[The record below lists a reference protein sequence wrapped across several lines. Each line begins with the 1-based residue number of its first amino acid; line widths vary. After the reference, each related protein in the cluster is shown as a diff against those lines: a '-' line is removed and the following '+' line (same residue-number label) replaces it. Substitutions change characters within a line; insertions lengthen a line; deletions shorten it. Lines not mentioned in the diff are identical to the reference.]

1 VKREVKYVIRFT
13 RYEIQRKVRWC
24 RISKRGL
31 KVNGGIK
38 AETVRLIDES
48 NNQIGIVARN
58 EAMSRARSV
67 GLDLVEVAPTSNPPV
82 CRIMDY
88 GKWQYQQKRRV
99 RESHKKHQLH
109 ATTLKEI
116 RLRPETDKHDLDIK
130 LNHAREFL
138 EKGHK
143 VQFTMFFRG
152 RQMLHRDQGYSI
164 LEDITELLQELAKI
178 ERPSTMSGRRMTLLL
193 VPK

>member
-1 VKREVKYVIRFT
+1 M
-13 RYEIQRKVRWC
+13 
-24 RISKRGL
+24 
-31 KVNGGIK
+31 
-38 AETVRLIDES
+38 
-48 NNQIGIVARN
+48 ARN
-58 EAMSRARSV
+58 EAMSRAREA
-67 GLDLVEVAPTSNPPV
+67 GLDLVEVAPTSEPPV

-88 GKWQYQQKRRV
+88 GKWQYQQKRKI
-99 RESHKKHQLH
+99 REAHKKHEH
-109 ATTLKEI
+109 HTTTLKEI

-152 RQMLHRDQGYSI
+152 RQMLHRDRGYAIYEEIAESFQ
-164 LEDITELLQELAKI
+164 DLAKI
-178 ERPSTMSGRRMTLLL
+178 ERPSRMAGRRMTLLL